1 MRDKSL
7 DKLNPIFRTKVEAM
21 MALLKGSCW
30 HWTIFESWRPP
41 ATKHKKS
48 KFSMT
53 NPFVNPSKHGAG
65 WAVDVLPFGNW
76 NGPWKHASHP
86 SWDELREAAHAVG
99 LSNDIKWDRAHVDVS
114 RDTIIRE
121 MQKLLCTTVDGKWG
135 RKTTAA
141 AMRWAKYH
149 DVEWMKPVPR
159 RYAKIH
165 PTTYRR
171 LFKYLAR
178 NT

>member
-1 MRDKSL
+1 MRYTKL

-21 MALLKGSCW
+21 MALLVGSRW
-30 HWTIFESWRPP
+30 HWSVFESWRPP
-41 ATKHKKS
+41 VSKHKKS

-65 WAVDVLPFGNW
+65 WAVDMLPFGSW
-76 NGPWKHASHP
+76 NGEWKHASHP
-86 SWDELREAAHAVG
+86 AWDELREAAHAVG

-121 MQKLLCTTVDGKWG
+121 MQKLLGVDVDGKWG
-135 RKTTAA
+135 RKTSSAA
-141 AMRWAKYH
+141 KQIAESANIP
-149 DVEWMKPVPR
+149 WMKPVPR

-171 LFKYLAR
+171 LFKYLAK
-178 NT
+178 